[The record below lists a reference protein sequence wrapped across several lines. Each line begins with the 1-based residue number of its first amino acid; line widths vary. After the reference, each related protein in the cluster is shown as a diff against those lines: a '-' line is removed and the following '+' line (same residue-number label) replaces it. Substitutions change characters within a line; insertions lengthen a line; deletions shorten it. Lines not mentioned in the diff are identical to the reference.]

1 MQLQGFDQLVVP
13 DADEAVTEG
22 LLERLRVEW
31 EVEVVVAE
39 GEVVSNVSG
48 HPEYAFVPML
58 RSLLLPVDQEEE
70 AGGSDAST
78 PT

>member
-1 MQLQGFDQLVVP
+1 VQLQGFDQLVVP
-13 DADEAVTEG
+13 DTSEAVEED

-39 GEVVSNVSG
+39 GEGSYVSG

-58 RSLLLPVDQEEE
+58 RSLLLPVDHEEE

>member
-13 DADEAVTEG
+13 AADEAVTED

-31 EVEVVVAE
+31 EVEVVPAE
-39 GEVVSNVSG
+39 VEHSQVSG

-58 RSLLLPVDQEEE
+58 RSLLLPVDHEEE
-70 AGGSDAST
+70 PGGSDAST